1 MTYGIEVKNKNN
13 RVIFGTKHLSIKK
26 VASGYIAPSIYK
38 SSTGTIINSTSLV
51 ILPAGV
57 TENNAL
63 IFARPELTDEYK
75 EANPDGLTHAP
86 WALCLTFVNE
96 NSFTISGTDTSISYY
111 DGTHGAT
118 DKGFSFRRSYEQWTD
133 ENFTGMLP
141 ARVYYE
147 VWTQGLGSEEDD
159 SHGLKTLDDNNDII
173 FDSNRP
179 FFKTESTIKGRP
191 NIHFEYGLFGDAGPR
206 IDHSQTTF
214 LMLSMLQRSKV
225 SQELYLVCLNGT
237 AHTSAIFIGGPD
249 SPETPSSVVNSGS
262 RNGYETPRAPLTA
275 YYRNYVEFHYAI
287 EDDLFMA
294 EPHIRMVQRLQK
306 TQTRSVSTSE
316 AYYNTEPRYNEE
328 VGVPASLLIGK
339 SS

>member
-1 MTYGIEVKNKNN
+1 MTYGIEVKNKDN
-13 RVIFGTKHLSIKK
+13 RVIFGVKHLSIKK
-26 VASGYIAPSIYK
+26 VASGYIAPSVYK
-38 SSTGTIINSTSLV
+38 SSTGTIFNSTSLV
-51 ILPAGV
+51 TLPAGV
-57 TENNAL
+57 TQDNAL

-86 WALCLTFVNE
+86 WALCLTFINE

-111 DGTHGAT
+111 DGSHGAE
-118 DKGFSFRRSYEQWTD
+118 DKGFSFRQSYEQWTD
-133 ENFTGMLP
+133 QNFSGMLP

-147 VWTQGLGSEEDD
+147 VWIQGLGSEEDD
-159 SHGLKTLDDNNDII
+159 SHGLKVSDDNNDII

-179 FFKTESTIKGRP
+179 FFKAEATIKGRP
-191 NIHFEYGLFGDAGPR
+191 NIHFELGASGPK
-206 IDHSQTTF
+206 IDHNQTSF

-237 AHTSAIFIGGPD
+237 AHTSAIFIGT
-249 SPETPSSVVNSGS
+249 TPSQFLISSGQ
-262 RNGYETPRAPLTA
+262 RNGYETPKAPLTA

-306 TQTRSVSTSE
+306 TQNRSVPTSE

-328 VGVPASLLIGK
+328 VGVPACLLIGK

>member
-38 SSTGTIINSTSLV
+38 SSTGTVFNSTSLV
-51 ILPAGV
+51 TLPAGV

-63 IFARPELTDEYK
+63 VFARPELTDEYK

-96 NSFTISGTDTSISYY
+96 NAFTISGTDTSISYY
-111 DGTHGAT
+111 DGSHG
-118 DKGFSFRRSYEQWTD
+118 DKGFAFIQSYEQWTD
-133 ENFTGMLP
+133 QNSSGMLP

-159 SHGLKTLDDNNDII
+159 SHGLKVSDDNNDII

-179 FFKTESTIKGRP
+179 FFKAESTIKGRP
-191 NIHFEYGLFGDAGPR
+191 NIHFDFAAGPK
-206 IDHSQTTF
+206 INHNQTSF
-214 LMLSMLQRSKV
+214 LTLSMLQRSKV

-237 AHTSAIFIGGPD
+237 AHTSAIFIGGPT
-249 SPETPSSVVNSGS
+249 SPVTPKSITSSGQIG
-262 RNGYETPRAPLTA
+262 GYETPRASKTA

-294 EPHIRMVQRLQK
+294 QPHIRMVQRLQK
-306 TQTRSVSTSE
+306 TQNRSVSTSE
-316 AYYNTEPRYNEE
+316 AYYNIEPRYNEE
-328 VGVPASLLIGK
+328 VGVPACLLIGK